1 VQVGPNPDP
10 AGKPMRSTALKILQ
24 KGADAIVV
32 GRKATK

>member
-1 VQVGPNPDP
+1 
-10 AGKPMRSTALKILQ
+10 MRSQALKILK

>member
-1 VQVGPNPDP
+1 
-10 AGKPMRSTALKILQ
+10 MRSTALKILQ

>member
-1 VQVGPNPDP
+1 
-10 AGKPMRSTALKILQ
+10 MRATALKILQ